1 MEGSILLYGANRF
14 SRQQKALGYANALL
28 KTKIPNLKPLNPD
41 VMIIEKENAGRVSPP
56 RENGPILKSI
66 TGLACELEE
75 LQCLISS
82 YLSITSPVLGPEN
95 SLPEE
100 VGYKHSGDNSRLEE
114 MISDAVHKVVAMK
127 RMIESG
133 INRARL

>member
-1 MEGSILLYGANRF
+1 MLLDKEAA
-14 SRQQKALGYANALL
+14 SR
-28 KTKIPNLKPLNPD
+28 TT
-41 VMIIEKENAGRVSPP
+41 P

-66 TGLACELEE
+66 IGLASELEE

-95 SLPEE
+95 SLAEE
-100 VGYKHSGDNSRLEE
+100 VGYAHSGDNSRLEE